1 MTTFDASRYLPD
13 DWIQAITDRRV
24 SDPAAVRRAA
34 QIRRRRDVMAPKG
47 RLVIL
52 AADHPAR
59 NVNRVGDDPLR
70 MGDRREYLAR
80 IVRVLEHPEVDGLM
94 ATTDIIDDLF
104 LLNDLLVKAGGPDL
118 LADRVLIG
126 SMNRGGLS
134 GASWELNDPYTCYSV
149 ESILDQRLDGGKQL
163 FRIALDEPDSLRTME
178 MTVAEMTKLAR
189 QGLPSFLEPLP
200 VAKTADGRWGVVKT
214 AEALIPVVGIA
225 QGMGETSAYTWLKLP
240 VSADFG
246 RVAAATTMPILL
258 LGGEPTGNVEP
269 LLRELADCLSA
280 GQNVRGLLIGRN
292 ILFPGA
298 YDPYAAGAAACALVH
313 GTGME
318 QSLERLGAPA
328 PAADLFTRVKP
339 C

>member
-1 MTTFDASRYLPD
+1 MTTFDAHSYLPAN
-13 DWIQAITDRRV
+13 WIEAITERRV
-24 SDPAAVRRAA
+24 SDPAAIRRAA
-34 QIRRRRDVMAPKG
+34 QIRQRRDVMAPKG

-59 NVNRVGDDPLR
+59 NVNRVVDNPLR

-94 ATTDIIDDLF
+94 ATTDIIDDLL

-118 LADRVLIG
+118 LANRLLVG

-134 GASWELNDPYTCYSV
+134 GAAWELNDPYTSYSV
-149 ESILDQRLDGGKQL
+149 ESILDQRLDAGKQL

-178 MTVAEMTKLAR
+178 MTANEVTKLAR
-189 QGLPSFLEPLP
+189 HGIPSFLEPLP
-200 VAKTADGRWGVVKT
+200 VAKTPDGRWGVTKT

-240 VSADFG
+240 VSPDFG

-269 LLRELADCLSA
+269 LLRELADCLRA
-280 GQNVRGLLIGRN
+280 GPNVRGLLIGRN

-298 YDPYAAGAAACALVH
+298 YDPYVAAAAACALVH
-313 GTGME
+313 GNGIE
-318 QSLERLGAPA
+318 DGLQRLGAPA
-328 PAADLFTRVKP
+328 PAADLFARVGS